1 MNTHEKELGELLE
14 QLDLDEDQVK
24 DTLEDIQLGDELMD
38 QFDRISVDPAILT
51 RVDAKIRQTPLLQ
64 FQTAGHWWRQVV
76 VMAASLLIV
85 LGVTLFINPS
95 SPYDSYLDDE
105 LDGYWQQALVMENE
119 TKREVDD
126 MILSEVLQCWSDA
139 EWDVDDILDPQ
150 DDGQQNPLDVSRND
164 WIGHLLCE

>member
-38 QFDRISVDPAILT
+38 QYDRIEVDPAILSRIEVQLRLAPMARSHT
-51 RVDAKIRQTPLLQ
+51 TSN
-64 FQTAGHWWRQVV
+64 WWREVA

-85 LGVTLFINPS
+85 LGATLYIKPS
-95 SPYDSYLDDE
+95 SQADAAFESE
-105 LDGYWQQALVMENE
+105 TDGYWQQAFVMENE

-126 MILSEVLQCWSDA
+126 MILSEVLQCWADV

-164 WIGHLLCE
+164 WIGQQLCE